1 MKRQFHLILLALQF
15 LTRLP
20 LPADPD
26 FEPSRLRACASYF
39 PLAGAVI
46 GAWAA
51 LVLVLALR
59 LWPPLVAAALS
70 LAATVWLTGA
80 LHEDGLADTADALG
94 SRVSR
99 ERALDIMKDSRIGSY
114 AAVAVG
120 LALILRVACV
130 AELARPA
137 RAAAWAVPALIG
149 AHAQSRA
156 APVWIMGR
164 LPYAADASRAKA
176 AALAQRLRGGTLA
189 AALAWGVAWSVAS
202 ACAAAWLGACSWG
215 HALGLAGSELAAAAA
230 ATLLAQR
237 WLDARLG
244 GFTGDTLGAV
254 QQLVE
259 MVGLLV
265 WLAWLPAGPI
275 RS

>member
-1 MKRQFHLILLALQF
+1 MKRQLRLILLALQF

-20 LPADPD
+20 LPADAD
-26 FEPSRLRACASYF
+26 FEPSRLRACAGYF

-46 GAWAA
+46 GAWAG

-59 LWPPLVAAALS
+59 VWPPLVAAALS
-70 LAATVWLTGA
+70 LGATIWLTGA
-80 LHEDGLADTADALG
+80 LHEDGLADSADALG

-99 ERALDIMKDSRIGSY
+99 ERALEIMKDSRIGSY

-120 LALILRVACV
+120 LALVLRVACM

-137 RAAAWAVPALIG
+137 DATAWAALALIG
-149 AHAQSRA
+149 SHAQSRA
-156 APVWIMGR
+156 APVWIMR
-164 LPYAADASRAKA
+164 RIPYAGDAGRAKA
-176 AALAQRLRGGTLA
+176 APLAQRVRGATAFAALTWGAALSVGSALA
-189 AALAWGVAWSVAS
+189 AARLAG
-202 ACAAAWLGACSWG
+202 CSWG
-215 HALGLAGSELAAAAA
+215 DALGLAGSGIAAVAA
-230 ATLLAQR
+230 ATLLAER
-237 WLDARLG
+237 WLHARLG

-254 QQLVE
+254 QQVAE